1 MDTAV
6 ANPLSRKIKKILDM
20 KLDSDKELVEAMKS
34 LSTFFGDNNLRNRK
48 NLRSVIERRGLKINQ
63 EFLNDYRTL
72 KKQIDQVTEEVQ
84 EMSQCCDEMSERL
97 KKAKTQTASLIS
109 NTSELR
115 KEGRIIEMR
124 QQAASTFIEK
134 FQLTTAQFQTLRA
147 GPNEPLSNEF
157 FTALDRVQEI
167 HSKVKVLLRSNQQTA
182 GLEIMEEMALFQE
195 AGYERLYRWG
205 QTQTRSLTSE
215 EIEVSPTLQRAMKA
229 LSDRAVLFRYTLD
242 EYANARKSTTVRGF
256 IEALTRG
263 SRDQA
268 QPRPIELHSHDPLR
282 YVGDMAAWIHQC
294 AATERENL
302 NQLVTPCPEHLVAPH
317 RRDMMLKILEGVC
330 RPLKIR
336 LEQILVAEPGL
347 VALYKLS
354 NLLQFYQRTI
364 SQIVNTA
371 SVPTNLDEKSTA
383 EKFEHDILETLEE
396 LQVLCKKMFFNSL
409 TFMSQKF
416 TSNVA
421 APPTD
426 LGCNQ
431 TLTNALKLLRDILSI
446 QDGNVAPMED
456 RKKDFQMVLTTI
468 LDPLLQNC
476 QLSASHLSMA
486 DMSTYMINSLQSIV
500 NTLSFYEFGVEH
512 RLEMLQG
519 QVDAHASTLSN
530 EQAAFILTRGGIA
543 TIYATC
549 DRFKPDSGEKLSSM
563 PGLDQDSLTTGLSQF
578 ESYLSNPDVHQL
590 PQFNLL
596 NSPIIRNNILKTSQE
611 LVFASYLTVY
621 EALEQTDCYDNKET
635 LLRRTPDQIKRL
647 LC

>member
-1 MDTAV
+1 
-6 ANPLSRKIKKILDM
+6 
-20 KLDSDKELVEAMKS
+20 MKS

-63 EFLNDYRTL
+63 EFLSDYRTL
-72 KKQIDQVTEEVQ
+72 KEQIDKVTQEVQ
-84 EMSQCCDEMSERL
+84 GMSTCCEEMSERL
-97 KKAKTQTASLIS
+97 KKAKSQTASLIS

-115 KEGRIIEMR
+115 KEGRIIEMK
-124 QQAASTFIEK
+124 QQAAATFIEK
-134 FQLTTAQFQTLRA
+134 FQLTNSQFQCLRA
-147 GPNEPLSNEF
+147 GPTEPLTEEF

-205 QTQTRSLTSE
+205 QTQTRSLTSD
-215 EIEVSPTLQRAMKA
+215 EIEVNSTLQRAMKS
-229 LSDRAVLFRYTLD
+229 LSERAVLFRYTLD

-263 SRDQA
+263 TRDQG

-302 NQLVTPCPEHLVAPH
+302 DQLVKKCPDHAVAPH
-317 RRDMMLKILEGVC
+317 RKDMMLKILEGVC
-330 RPLKIR
+330 RPLKLR
-336 LEQILVAEPGL
+336 LEQILVAEPGP
-347 VALYKLS
+347 VILYKLS

-364 SQIVNTA
+364 EGIINAGASQPKV
-371 SVPTNLDEKSTA
+371 DERSGD
-383 EKFEHDILETLEE
+383 KFEHDIMETLGE
-396 LQVLCKKMFFNSL
+396 LQELCKKMFFNSL
-409 TFMSQKF
+409 SFMSQKF

-421 APPTD
+421 PPPSD
-426 LGCNQ
+426 LSCNS
-431 TLTNALKLLRDILSI
+431 TLISALKLLRDILSI
-446 QDGNVAPMED
+446 QDGNVAPMEN
-456 RKKDFQMVLTTI
+456 RKKDFVAVLTTV

-500 NTLSFYEFGVEH
+500 NTLSFYEFGVEN

-519 QVDAHASTLSN
+519 QIDAHASTLSN
-530 EQAAFILTRGGIA
+530 EQAAFVLTRGGIA
-543 TIYATC
+543 MIYATC
-549 DRFKPDSGEKLSSM
+549 DRHKGDTGDKLSSM
-563 PGLDQDSLTTGLSQF
+563 PGMDQESLTSGLSQF
-578 ESYLSNPDVHQL
+578 ESYLSNPDVHHL

-596 NSPIIRNNILKTSQE
+596 NSPIIRNTILQSSQD
-611 LVFASYLTVY
+611 LVYQSYVTVY
-621 EALEQTDCYDNKET
+621 ETLEAVPCYDKKEV
-635 LLRRTPDQIKRL
+635 LHRTPDQIKRL

>member
-84 EMSQCCDEMSERL
+84 GMSQCCEEMSERL

-134 FQLTTAQFQTLRA
+134 FQLTSAQFQTLRA
-147 GPNEPLSNEF
+147 GPNEPLSEEF

-205 QTQTRSLTSE
+205 QSQTRSLTSE
-215 EIEVSPTLQRAMKA
+215 EIEVSSTLQRAMKA

-294 AATERENL
+294 AATERENF
-302 NQLVTPCPEHLVAPH
+302 NQLIKQCPEHLVAPH

-336 LEQILVAEPGL
+336 LEHILVAEPGP

-364 SQIVNTA
+364 RNVFRCKLLNIFRAQ
-371 SVPTNLDEKSTA
+371 
-383 EKFEHDILETLEE
+383 TLEE

-456 RKKDFQMVLTTI
+456 RRKDFKMVLTTI

-486 DMSTYMINSLQSIV
+486 DMSTYMMNSLQSIV

-549 DRFKPDSGEKLSSM
+549 DRFKPESGEKLSSM

-596 NSPIIRNNILKTSQE
+596 NSPITRNNILKTSQE

-621 EALEQTDCYDNKET
+621 KALEQTDCYDNIET